1 MNNKQLSKSIKN
13 LLKENEEFPVDDP
26 QAVEQ
31 VVEAF
36 HGLYITD
43 VAETCDELAE
53 EYEYSSDFDTTKM
66 VMLLRQLA
74 KEARRIYKSEEFQ
87 DLM

>member
-1 MNNKQLSKSIKN
+1 MNNKQLSKNIKN
-13 LLKENEEFPVDDP
+13 LLKENEEFPVDNP

-31 VVEAF
+31 VIEAF

-43 VAETCDELAE
+43 VAKACDELAE
-53 EYEYSSDFDTTKM
+53 QYEYSSDFDTTKM

>member
-1 MNNKQLSKSIKN
+1 MNNTQLSKSIKN
-13 LLKENEEFPVDDP
+13 LLKENEEFPIDDP

-53 EYEYSSDFDTTKM
+53 AYEYSSDFDTTKM